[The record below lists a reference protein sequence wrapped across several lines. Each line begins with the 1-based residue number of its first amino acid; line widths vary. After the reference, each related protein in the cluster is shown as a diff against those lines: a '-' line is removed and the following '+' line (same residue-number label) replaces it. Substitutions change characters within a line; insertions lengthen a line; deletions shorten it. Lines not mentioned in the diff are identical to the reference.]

1 MHERKV
7 IAAAVA
13 SALALPMGAQAV
25 EFAVSGHINRAV
37 IVVDQDE
44 EKKDRPFLK
53 DGDLQHVDSNASE
66 TRFRFKGSEDLGG
79 MTAGVTLELGRPG
92 NWRTR
97 QAAVNLSG
105 EFGTLTLGHTG
116 EAADGMAHADGAFNG
131 GSWLAGVSNWCA
143 YAGSGPACPSN
154 DGDRIDVLKYDT
166 PALGPAKVSVS
177 TGNDERWSTQ
187 LKVAGSAGDAGYD
200 FRIGYIAKFETETHV
215 AAKAASL
222 EHDLGANREDRVPG
236 ENRVP
241 NLHKETSPT
250 MATTKKEE
258 DGDIL
263 TTSVAVNFGQGTTV
277 GAAWSKDEIPGKPDE
292 HEYTYLMVDQSYGD
306 GSIGAYW
313 KQGEQGKT
321 EGTLWGV
328 GIGHSI
334 GGGATAYAGFRHVEA
349 DGADDL
355 NLYLAGMRVTFN

>member
-25 EFAVSGHINRAV
+25 EFAVSGHVNRAV
-37 IVVDQDE
+37 IVVDQDGYTE
-44 EKKDRPFLK
+44 DADL

-66 TRFRFKGSEDLGG
+66 TRFRFKGSEDIGG
-79 MTAGVTLELGRPG
+79 MTAGVNLELGRPG

-97 QAAVNLSG
+97 HAAVNLSG
-105 EFGTLTLGHTG
+105 EFGMLTLGHTS

-154 DGDRIDVLKYDT
+154 DGDRIDVLRYDT
-166 PALGPAKVSVS
+166 PALGPAKVAVS
-177 TGNDERWSTQ
+177 TGNNERWSTQ
-187 LKVAGSAGDAGYD
+187 LTVASSAGDVDYN
-200 FRIGYIAKFETETHV
+200 FRIGYIAEFDKQPKV
-215 AAKAASL
+215 AAKPASFSPDHNDEG
-222 EHDLGANREDRVPG
+222 EHV
-236 ENRVP
+236 
-241 NLHKETSPT
+241 ETPA
-250 MATTKKEE
+250 MPATTKTEK
-258 DGDIL
+258 DGDVL
-263 TTSVAVNFGQGTTV
+263 TTSAAVNFGQGTTV
-277 GAAWSKDEIPGKPDE
+277 GVAWSKDEMPGSTDE

-306 GSIGAYW
+306 GSVGAYW
-313 KQGEQGKT
+313 KQGEVGNK

-328 GIGHSI
+328 GLGHSI
-334 GGGATAYAGFRHVEA
+334 GGGATAYAGFRHVEE
-349 DGADDL
+349 DGKDDL

>member
-1 MHERKV
+1 MNERKL
-7 IAAAVA
+7 IAAAVS
-13 SALALPMGAQAV
+13 SALALPMAAQAV
-25 EFAVSGHINRAV
+25 EFAASGHVNRAV
-37 IVVDQDE
+37 IVVDQDGSA
-44 EKKDRPFLK
+44 K

-79 MTAGVTLELGRPG
+79 MTAGVNLELGRPG

-97 QAAVNLSG
+97 HAAVNLSG

-143 YAGSGPACPSN
+143 YAGSGPACASN

-177 TGNDERWSTQ
+177 TGNDERWSTK
-187 LKVAGSAGDAGYD
+187 LTVAGSAGDASYN
-200 FRIGYIAKFETETHV
+200 FRIGYIAEFETEEHV
-215 AAKAASL
+215 AKKDASL
-222 EHDLGANREDRVPG
+222 EHDLELDRDAERPGRVPD
-236 ENRVP
+236 
-241 NLHKETSPT
+241 LHKVTPAT
-250 MATTKKEE
+250 MATTKKEK

-277 GAAWSKDEIPGKPDE
+277 GAAWSKDEMPGSTDE

-306 GSIGAYW
+306 GSVGAYW
-313 KQGEQGKT
+313 KQGEQGNT

-328 GIGHSI
+328 GLGHSI

-349 DGADDL
+349 DGKDDL